1 MIRMLWRWGWRAGCG
16 AVLLWLLPSCAGR
29 VPPTAPPPASKS
41 HTTVQYG
48 TASWYGQ
55 AFHGRPT
62 ATGESYDMFAL
73 TAAHC
78 TAPLG
83 SRALV
88 TNLTNGRTVQ
98 VRIND
103 RGPFVDHR
111 ILDLSYAAA
120 LQLGMVTVGLAP
132 VRIEFLGTPVS
143 PPAFVVQA
151 GAYIDQANAVRVQQ
165 TLAAQYLQVWLAPTR
180 DGAVSVYRVRLGPF
194 ANRAMADEVARRVV
208 ALGYAA
214 SVLELP
220 LSTAPSV
227 RTEPRL

>member
-1 MIRMLWRWGWRAGCG
+1 MLRTLWLWGWRAGCG
-16 AVLLWLLPSCAGR
+16 VVLLWLLPSCTGR
-29 VPPTAPPPASKS
+29 VPPAVPPPAPKFHAS
-41 HTTVQYG
+41 VQYG
-48 TASWYGQ
+48 TASWYGE

-62 ATGESYDMFAL
+62 ATGEPYDMFAL
-73 TAAHC
+73 TAAHG

-88 TNLTNGRTVQ
+88 TNMANGRSVQ

-103 RGPFVDHR
+103 RGPFVAHR

-120 LQLGMVTVGLAP
+120 LQLGMVTAGLAP
-132 VRIEFLGTPVS
+132 VRIEFLGAPVL

-151 GAYIDQANAVRVQQ
+151 GAYIDQANAARVQQ
-165 TLAAQYLQVWLAPTR
+165 TLAAQYPQVWLAPTQ
-180 DGAVSVYRVRLGPF
+180 DGAVAVYRVQLGPF

-208 ALGYAA
+208 ALGYVA
-214 SVLELP
+214 SVMELP
-220 LSTAPSV
+220 LSTAPPV